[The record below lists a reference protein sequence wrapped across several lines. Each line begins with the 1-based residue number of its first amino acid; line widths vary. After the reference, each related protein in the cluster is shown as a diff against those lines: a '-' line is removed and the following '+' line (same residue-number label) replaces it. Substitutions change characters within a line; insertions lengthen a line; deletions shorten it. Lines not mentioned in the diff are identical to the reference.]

1 MPTSPTKQ
9 SEHVAAKVRWLLS
22 LEGNS
27 PALLAVVCGVRSQSV
42 YDWRDFGRVAKKHIP
57 KLAEITGTTE
67 RWWLTPDAP
76 IPPASE
82 WMERPVAAGATRPA
96 PPPSSA
102 TSPDASTLGQAL
114 PVVLGALRGLSA
126 AERTE
131 MASRWAALLLAPDS
145 AELQRWLA
153 QALGAQE
160 WDGLTERRSGN
171 DRRRPSDP
179 LPLKQTPPRFAA

>member
-1 MPTSPTKQ
+1 
-9 SEHVAAKVRWLLS
+9 
-22 LEGNS
+22 
-27 PALLAVVCGVRSQSV
+27 
-42 YDWRDFGRVAKKHIP
+42 
-57 KLAEITGTTE
+57 
-67 RWWLTPDAP
+67 
-76 IPPASE
+76 
-82 WMERPVAAGATRPA
+82 
-96 PPPSSA
+96 
-102 TSPDASTLGQAL
+102 
-114 PVVLGALRGLSA
+114 VVLGALRGLSA